1 MPNGG
6 TPEIIQSEAQAMRAK
21 QDRRLQGLLRIA
33 AGALIAFLSIG
44 TIAVAASDDLASATA
59 VVVFGVAAVLG
70 IVLVAIEAIVA
81 YRWKEG
87 PDIAKLLRVYRRRRP
102 SEPSL
107 RIGLVV
113 ALRKDYDNNDRALRT
128 VRGLVLLQAV
138 IAFGGLIVLLLGLLE
153 LV

>member
-6 TPEIIQSEAQAMRAK
+6 TPKIIQDEAQAMRAK
-21 QDRRLQGLLRIA
+21 QDRRLQGMLRIA

-44 TIAVAASDDLASATA
+44 TIAVAASDDLAPATA
-59 VVVFGVAAVLG
+59 VVVFGV
-70 IVLVAIEAIVA
+70 VLVIIEAIVA

-87 PDIAKLLRVYRRRRP
+87 PDIAKLPRVYRRRKP

-113 ALRKDYDNNDRALRT
+113 ALRKDYDNNDQTLRT

-138 IAFGGLIVLLLGLLE
+138 VAFGGLIVLLLGLLE